1 MFNVENIVNPS
12 AALYIRLSSED
23 KEKQNESESV
33 TNQRS
38 ILLRYAKTNNIRVYD
53 IYIDDGF
60 TGTNFDRPSFKRMI
74 DDIESKKVNIVITK
88 DMSRLG
94 RDYIVT
100 GELMEKYFPSK
111 GVRYIAIN
119 DGIDTF
125 IDNGINEI
133 TPFKAVINDY
143 YARDISKK
151 IRSSLQ
157 AKMKDGKFVGGRTPY
172 GYDKDPKNKNHLV
185 INKEQAIVVKRIYN
199 LALSGLTAYKI
210 ASLLTKEKIKTPAQH
225 YDFDWRANHNYK
237 YGIWHSSTVKD
248 ILTNRIYTGD
258 LIQNKRRKV
267 NYKVKKIV
275 YNNPNEHI
283 IIENTHEAIIDKET
297 FNKVQKLIPK
307 NVGRNEKKEH
317 FLLEG
322 LLYCGDCG
330 HRISVMPRKK
340 NNNLCYTDC
349 NYNRTYRKEKLCTP
363 HCNNYDK
370 LEAQILSSL
379 KEICLK
385 YIDRNKIVKEV
396 NNKKTKK
403 KEKTK
408 DEILIISNRIDT
420 INNNLDEIYMDKL
433 NKVIDEDRFIRIKS
447 KFEKELSIAL
457 EEQKRL
463 LDNNK
468 NKISEKTEEEKINKY
483 INEFLKFD
491 NIDRDLIVNLI
502 DKIEIFENKKI
513 NIKLTFGN

>member
-12 AALYIRLSSED
+12 AALYIRLSQEDSE
-23 KEKQNESESV
+23 KLNESESI

-38 ILLRYAKTNNIRVYD
+38 LLLQYAKDNNIRIYD
-53 IYIDDGF
+53 IYIDDGY

-74 DDIESKKVNIVITK
+74 KDIESKKVNIVITK

-100 GELMEKYFPSK
+100 GELMEKYFPK
-111 GVRYIAIN
+111 NNIRYIAVN

-151 IRSSLQ
+151 VRSSLQ
-157 AKMKDGKFVGGRTPY
+157 AKMKDGKYVGGRTPY
-172 GYDKDPKNKNHLV
+172 GYDRDPDNKNHLI
-185 INKEQAIVVKRIYN
+185 INKEQAKVIKRIYK
-199 LALSGLTAYKI
+199 LALDGLTAYKI
-210 ASLLTKEKIKTPAQH
+210 ARLLTKEEVKTPAQH
-225 YDFDWRANHNYK
+225 YDFDWRSNHNYK

-258 LIQNKRRKV
+258 LIQNRRRKV
-267 NYKVKKIV
+267 NYKVDKIV
-275 YNNPNEHI
+275 YNNPDNYI
-283 IIENTHEAIIDKET
+283 IVENTHEAIIDKET
-297 FNKVQKLIPK
+297 FEKVQKLIPK
-307 NVGRNEKKEH
+307 NVGRNEKKEY
-317 FLLEG
+317 FLLDG

-330 HRISVMPRKK
+330 HRISVTPRKK
-340 NNNLCYTDC
+340 INNLCYTDC

-379 KEICLK
+379 KDICLK
-385 YIDRNKIVKEV
+385 HIDKYKIESEVKERV
-396 NNKKTKK
+396 AKTKR
-403 KEKTK
+403 KE
-408 DEILIISNRIDT
+408 ENSLLVISKRIND
-420 INNNLDEIYMDKL
+420 INNSLDEIYIDKL
-433 NKVIDEDRFIRIKS
+433 NKVIDEDRFMRIKS
-447 KFEKELSIAL
+447 KLEKELSVAL
-457 EEQKRL
+457 EE
-463 LDNNK
+463 K
-468 NKISEKTEEEKINKY
+468 NKLVNNEKSKNDKVLKEKEIEKY
-483 INEFLKFD
+483 IKEFLKFN
-491 NIDRDLIVNLI
+491 NINRDIIVNLI
-502 DKIEIFENKKI
+502 DKIEIFENKNI

>member
-185 INKEQAIVVKRIYN
+185 VNKEQAKVVKRIYD

-225 YDFDWRANHNYK
+225 YDFDWRAKHNYK

-307 NVGRNEKKEH
+307 NVGR
-317 FLLEG
+317 
-322 LLYCGDCG
+322 
-330 HRISVMPRKK
+330 ISVMPRKK

-385 YIDRNKIVKEV
+385 YVDRNKILKEV
-396 NNKKTKK
+396 NNKKEKK

-408 DEILIISNRIDT
+408 DELLIISNKIDT

-447 KFEKELSIAL
+447 KLEKELSVAL

-463 LDNNK
+463 LDDNK
-468 NKISEKTEEEKINKY
+468 NKTNEKTEEEKVNKY
-483 INEFLKFD
+483 INEFIKFD

-502 DKIEIFENKKI
+502 DKIEIFEDKKI